1 MMGGKTEFSIYIWD
15 SPNLNDPMTGSFRKF
30 IPQMPFALV
39 ALMLLCGCASQEKKD
54 PTDPANQIKMGET
67 YSKGTWKIA
76 PNDEKAAEW
85 YRRAALQGD
94 PEGEYRLGICYAR
107 GLGVPK
113 NEFIAFTWFSKSAK
127 DGNASAQYE
136 LGECYRLAEGV
147 GTDLPKA
154 YLWYNLAAASGN
166 DDARQNRDALARRM
180 TDGEIREA
188 QRQSQEY
195 WNKIKG

>member
-1 MMGGKTEFSIYIWD
+1 M
-15 SPNLNDPMTGSFRKF
+15 NGSFRKF
-30 IPQMPFALV
+30 TPEVPVVLLV
-39 ALMLLCGCASQEKKD
+39 LMLLCGCASQVKKD
-54 PTDPANQIKMGET
+54 PTDPASQIKMGET

-76 PNDEKAAEW
+76 QNDEKAAEW
-85 YRRAALQGD
+85 YRKAALQGD